1 MHWKDTG
8 YLLSKNQF
16 NENSAISEIFTKNHG
31 KISGIIFGASSKKT
45 KNYLQLGNK
54 LHLNF
59 YSKNDSRVG
68 NIKIEIEEALTPF
81 FFDNKQKLACIVSAM
96 NLVKLLT
103 VESQENI
110 NIYNLINNFFLL
122 LKKIDWLKDF
132 VFWELQLLKLIGYD
146 LELKNIVDEEIVN
159 GKKKFFVQRNNEK
172 KFIPNFLIENE
183 NNQTDN
189 KNIISGLKLVGDY
202 LEKSILKPNNISFPV
217 SRIEFI
223 NMIK

>member
-16 NENSAISEIFTKNHG
+16 NENSAISEVFTKNHG

-159 GKKKFFVQRNNEK
+159 GKKNFFVQRNNEK

>member
-1 MHWKDTG
+1 MYWKDTG

-159 GKKKFFVQRNNEK
+159 GKKNFFVQRNNEK

>member
-16 NENSAISEIFTKNHG
+16 NENSAISEVFTKNHG

-159 GKKKFFVQRNNEK
+159 GKKNYFVQRNNEK

>member
-16 NENSAISEIFTKNHG
+16 NENSAISEVFTKNHG

-110 NIYNLINNFFLL
+110 DIYNLINNFFLL

-159 GKKKFFVQRNNEK
+159 GKKNFFVQRNNEK